1 MIGGRICYLSA
12 CLFFHQFFFDHL
24 DHRAAENDSNLS
36 SKLPGAIEIFS
47 IEESRTCQFPTRSP
61 QADLP
66 ICLPFWWGR
75 KVNHL
80 RAGRFQTPP
89 FGKLLV
95 TDAVKNRVCMEKHKM
110 GESLILPSFFSV
122 VVLDELKQMIT
133 EIQHFEVIK

>member
-1 MIGGRICYLSA
+1 MLFERISVI
-12 CLFFHQFFFDHL
+12 FSPVFSDHL

-61 QADLP
+61 EADLP

-75 KVNHL
+75 KVHHL

-95 TDAVKNRVCMEKHKM
+95 ADAVKNRVCMENNQNGRVPHFA
-110 GESLILPSFFSV
+110 LILESSFWMS
-122 VVLDELKQMIT
+122 
-133 EIQHFEVIK
+133 